1 MPASVRETS
10 CISQVKSGCAVLVLL
25 ALSVPA
31 SWSQPLQSGP
41 QVATFFSLVDDTD
54 QPYGLYIPKNFDDQK
69 KYPLVVS
76 LHGAFS
82 NHRLNL
88 KRVFGKGNRLGETDA
103 EATRY
108 FPAVRDIEY
117 IVASPLA
124 RGTMGYQG
132 IAEED
137 VYAVLDDVKKRFRID
152 EDRVYLTGLSMG
164 GGGTL
169 WLGLTRPDVW
179 AAIAPVCPAP
189 PTGTEPLAGNALNYP
204 VKLFQGEIDPLVKA
218 EQTRGWHKR
227 FQELG
232 TNVEYVE
239 FPGVK
244 HNSWDNAYADGA
256 IFDWF
261 AKHKR
266 NAHPDR
272 VRFATWSYKY
282 PKAYWVTL
290 DSFVPS
296 TLASIDAKIT
306 GTNKLEITT
315 SNLDGFTLALD
326 SRKPWTVTVDGT
338 KLTARELSFRK
349 QAGAWKMGKAPAP
362 AKKVASIAEALGKRH
377 IYIYGTADNPEP
389 AELARRREEAQ
400 KLAEWGTPRTPLL
413 LTLKAMAD
421 RELQDSDLATG
432 ANLVLLGNATT
443 NSLIA
448 KYADTFPIRLRA
460 DAADYSLVFVAPAS
474 DRHVVVMS
482 GKPFPTT
489 PRPFQP
495 NPFQRDYILMRGTET
510 LATGS
515 FTGDWKLSETLPDVV
530 EVKR

>member
-1 MPASVRETS
+1 MHITSKIGLRE
-10 CISQVKSGCAVLVLL
+10 VKSGCAVLAIL

-31 SWSQPLQSGP
+31 SWGQPLQSGP
-41 QVATFFSLVDDTD
+41 QVATFFSFVDDTD

-88 KRVFGKGNRLGETDA
+88 KRVFGKGNKLGETDA

-108 FPAVRDIEY
+108 FPSVRDVEY

-137 VYAVLDDVKKRFRID
+137 VYAVLEDVKKRFRID
-152 EDRVYLTGLSMG
+152 EERVYLTGLSMG

-169 WLGLTRPDVW
+169 WLALTRPDVW

-189 PTGTEPLAGNALNYP
+189 PAGTEPLAGNALNYP

-261 AKHKR
+261 AKYKR

-272 VRFATWSYKY
+272 VRFATWSYKH
-282 PKAYWVTL
+282 PKAYWVTF

-306 GTNKLEITT
+306 GANKLEIAT
-315 SNLDGFTLALD
+315 SNLDGFTLTLD

-349 QAGAWKMGKAPAP
+349 QAGVWKMGKASAP

-377 IYIYGTADNPEP
+377 IYIYGTADDPEP

-421 RELQDSDLATG
+421 REVQESDLATG
-432 ANLVLLGNATT
+432 ANLVLLGNPTT

-448 KYADTFPIRLRA
+448 KYSDTFPLRLRA
-460 DAADYSLVFVAPAS
+460 DAADYSLVFVAPVS

-482 GKPFPTT
+482 GRPFPTT

-515 FTGDWKLSETLPDVV
+515 FTGDWKLSETLPNVV
-530 EVKR
+530 GVKR